1 MAFHFT
7 VSTIKDGILAVG
19 AVAGLMTATWST
31 AIKPTIYENRLK
43 NVEHRVEII
52 EDKGTTKMQLMEQS
66 VARVEQDIAEIKQTS
81 NRIEDKL
88 DKLKGF

>member
-31 AIKPTIYENRLK
+31 AIKPTIY
-43 NVEHRVEII
+43 
-52 EDKGTTKMQLMEQS
+52 
-66 VARVEQDIAEIKQTS
+66 
-81 NRIEDKL
+81 
-88 DKLKGF
+88 